1 MVRQLNWD
9 CAFLRNIS
17 PFVCPNH
24 QSAEKRFG
32 WPQGNAP
39 AIMIHDEAANLID
52 RKDPAHMATTVAAP
66 LRLGLADHGRKMTLE
81 EFREADEENGYRY
94 ELARGVL
101 EVSEVNTSRT
111 ACSNTGSSTP

>member
-24 QSAEKRFG
+24 QSTEKRFG
-32 WPQGNAP
+32 WPRLNAP
-39 AIMIHDEAANLID
+39 ALMIHDEAANLID

-66 LRLGLADHGRKMTLE
+66 LRLGLADHGRKMTLDEQVIGSLVLPDLATTVADLWIDVE
-81 EFREADEENGYRY
+81 EDGDDSADPDANG
-94 ELARGVL
+94 
-101 EVSEVNTSRT
+101 S
-111 ACSNTGSSTP
+111 